1 MAVKSASAAM
11 GQKTAA
17 ATTLRNNSHTS
28 AGHLIKLF
36 QYKKQLATAAASA
49 VGTSSILFICAVRC
63 LLQHVVLCN
72 GFIERERKQH
82 LYGSPRTHK
91 QG

>member
-1 MAVKSASAAM
+1 MAVKSAGAAV

-17 ATTLRNNSHTS
+17 AATLRNNSHTS

-36 QYKKQLATAAASA
+36 QYKKQRATAAAASA

-72 GFIERERKQH
+72 GFIERERAQAT
-82 LYGSPRTHK
+82 SV
-91 QG
+91 